1 MLCNLSQ
8 VCCMGF
14 GGVTQGSYAKFL
26 RLAVASVQ
34 ESISWTF
41 GELESVLAHVHD
53 IDQSKRTAF
62 QARLKNFHR
71 LGYPIAFQTT
81 KGRAASYAACQI
93 AEMALAVE
101 MTQLGLPPERV
112 TLVLGANRWPTLMA
126 FQMAARQLLEAPEG
140 FSDQRP
146 DRTLPHSMFLYFD
159 PAALNS
165 LTLHLPA
172 SVLPDLD
179 EASNSFFY
187 GGIGILR
194 EGIADWT
201 SGRSCRL
208 SIINVTAM
216 IDAVAVSPF
225 EQGTAEAL
233 NYRIAFF
240 GQLESGAASAQRDW
254 EGCDEAEAEQ
264 AGRTLEREAILDA
277 EELAE
282 RLGIP
287 ADRAAQYIQVEAGN
301 RKDQA

>member
-1 MLCNLSQ
+1 MDI
-8 VCCMGF
+8 VE
-14 GGVTQGSYAKFL
+14 GS
-26 RLAVASVQ
+26 S
-34 ESISWTF
+34 SWTF

-53 IDQSKRTAF
+53 IDQTKRTAF
-62 QARLKNFHR
+62 QSRLKNFHR
-71 LGYPIAFQTT
+71 LGYPIAFQAT
-81 KGRAASYAACQI
+81 KGRAASYSPCQI

-112 TLVLGANRWPTLMA
+112 TLVLGFNLWPTLMA
-126 FQMAARQLLEAPEG
+126 FQIAARYLQETPEG
-140 FSDQRP
+140 FNDPREGKTP
-146 DRTLPHSMFLYFD
+146 PHSMFLYFD

-172 SVLPDLD
+172 KILPDLD

-194 EGIADWT
+194 EGLADWT

-216 IDAVAVSPF
+216 IDAIAASPF
-225 EQGTAEAL
+225 EHSSAEARD
-233 NYRIAFF
+233 YRLAFF
-240 GQLESGAASAQRDW
+240 RQLESGALATQRDW
-254 EGCDEAEAEQ
+254 GGCDEAEAEQ
-264 AGRTLEREAILDA
+264 AGRTLEREAISDA

-287 ADRAAQYIQVEAGN
+287 ASRAAQYIQADADN
-301 RKDQA
+301 RKDQV